1 MYRPK
6 QSAKQR
12 LYWLFKN
19 KGNWVSKREIE
30 SKSEEWGYNAD
41 NLDRRCREM
50 AKAGTIDKRMIDGY
64 VQYRLRPEYPTLNK
78 DEANELLSKI
88 AKEQGVL
95 NV

>member
-12 LYWLFKN
+12 LYWMLKN
-19 KGNWVSKREIE
+19 KNGWVGKREIE
-30 SKSEEWGYNAD
+30 SYSQDWGYNAD

-50 AKAGTIDKRMIDGY
+50 AKAGTIEKRIQDGN
-64 VQYRLRPEYPTLNK
+64 VQYRLKTEETLTA
-78 DEANELLSKI
+78 DEANAYLHQLRQ
-88 AKEQGVL
+88 EQM